1 MSLPQNFNSIIADF
15 TRDLSVVFPE
25 YSHQWQNLNM
35 ETLHP
40 YCLAIYPERFFD
52 ILYSNAD
59 IFAKDSKINV
69 AFLPNVDFRVLYNC
83 EGVSENTRTSI
94 WKYLQLILFTLLGS
108 VKDSKGFGKSA
119 NIFEAMDEDELQS
132 KMAETLAGIS
142 DFFKPSEEEV
152 PDLMDASKFAE
163 TFGKTMD
170 EMNDAFNKSDSKNEG
185 SEGSEGSGF
194 KMPNPEELHEHMKGL
209 LEGKLGKLAK
219 EFTEEF
225 TNDIQDIFTEKDT
238 ENMKSS
244 KDILMQIIK
253 NPQKMVLI
261 FKKLAGKLQD
271 KMKNG
276 DISQEELMHE
286 MTGIM
291 EKMKGMGGGNGDLA
305 ELMKSM
311 KDMPFMKMLEKTM
324 GGKVDM
330 NALNRMTSQTA
341 TKDRMKKKLEQRQ
354 QAKAQAQAQLEQTK
368 VQTQLEQTK
377 AQIIETGAN
386 NYVVKIGEEKQEKSG
401 LKPLTEDELVNMF
414 NKSEKKSKKPKKSK

>member
-15 TRDLSVVFPE
+15 TRDLSLVFPE

-59 IFAKDSKINV
+59 IFAKDSKTNV

-83 EGVSENTRTSI
+83 EGVSENTRNSI

-142 DFFKPSEEEV
+142 DFFKSEEGSEEEV

-170 EMNDAFNKSDSKNEG
+170 EMNDAFKNEG
-185 SEGSEGSGF
+185 SEGKSDGF

-276 DISQEELMHE
+276 DISQEELMQE

-354 QAKAQAQAQLEQTK
+354 QAKAQ
-368 VQTQLEQTK
+368 LEQTK

-414 NKSEKKSKKPKKSK
+414 NKTSEKKSKKPKKSK

>member
-25 YSHQWQNLNM
+25 YSHKWQNLNM
-35 ETLHP
+35 ETVYP

-69 AFLPNVDFRVLYNC
+69 TFLPNVDFRILYNC
-83 EGVSENTRTSI
+83 EGVSENTRNSI
-94 WKYLQLILFTLLGS
+94 WKYLQLNLFTLLGS

-119 NIFEAMDEDELQS
+119 NIFEAMGEDELQS

-142 DFFKPSEEEV
+142 DFFKSSEGSEEEEEV

-170 EMNDAFNKSDSKNEG
+170 EMNDAFNKSDGAEG
-185 SEGSEGSGF
+185 KSEGF

-238 ENMKSS
+238 ENIKSS

-261 FKKLAGKLQD
+261 FKKLAAKLQD

-276 DISQEELMHE
+276 DISQEELMQE

-354 QAKAQAQAQLEQTK
+354 QAKAQAQVQAQAH
-368 VQTQLEQTK
+368 LEQTK
-377 AQIIETGAN
+377 AQTQIIETGAN

-401 LKPLTEDELVNMF
+401 LKPLTEDELVSMF
-414 NKSEKKSKKPKKSK
+414 NKTSEKKSKKPKKSK

>member
-119 NIFEAMDEDELQS
+119 NIFEAMGEDELQS

-142 DFFKPSEEEV
+142 DFFKPSNESEEEV

-170 EMNDAFNKSDSKNEG
+170 EMNDAFNKSEG
-185 SEGSEGSGF
+185 TEGKSEGSDGSGF
-194 KMPNPEELHEHMKGL
+194 KMPNPTELHEHMKEL

-219 EFTEEF
+219 EFTDEF

-238 ENMKSS
+238 ENIKSS

-276 DISQEELMHE
+276 DISQEELMQE

-311 KDMPFMKMLEKTM
+311 KDLPFMKMLEKTM

-330 NALNRMTSQTA
+330 NALNRMTTQTA

-354 QAKAQAQAQLEQTK
+354 QAKAQLEQTK
-368 VQTQLEQTK
+368 AQ

-401 LKPLTEDELVNMF
+401 LKPTSAQMTEDELVSMF
-414 NKSEKKSKKPKKSK
+414 NKTSEKKSKKPKKSK

>member
-1 MSLPQNFNSIIADF
+1 
-15 TRDLSVVFPE
+15 
-25 YSHQWQNLNM
+25 
-35 ETLHP
+35 
-40 YCLAIYPERFFD
+40 
-52 ILYSNAD
+52 
-59 IFAKDSKINV
+59 
-69 AFLPNVDFRVLYNC
+69 
-83 EGVSENTRTSI
+83 
-94 WKYLQLILFTLLGS
+94 
-108 VKDSKGFGKSA
+108 
-119 NIFEAMDEDELQS
+119 
-132 KMAETLAGIS
+132 
-142 DFFKPSEEEV
+142 
-152 PDLMDASKFAE
+152 
-163 TFGKTMD
+163 MD
-170 EMNDAFNKSDSKNEG
+170 EMNDAFKEG
-185 SEGSEGSGF
+185 SEGSESESTGF
-194 KMPNPEELHEHMKGL
+194 KMPNPEELHEHMKEL

-219 EFTEEF
+219 EFTDEF

-238 ENMKSS
+238 ENIKSS

-276 DISQEELMHE
+276 DISQEELMQE

-311 KDMPFMKMLEKTM
+311 KDLPFMKMLEKTM

-354 QAKAQAQAQLEQTK
+354 QAKAMAQEQTRAQMEQTK
-368 VQTQLEQTK
+368 TT

-401 LKPLTEDELVNMF
+401 LKPLTEDELVSMF
-414 NKSEKKSKKPKKSK
+414 NKTSEKKSKKSKKSK

>member
-25 YSHQWQNLNM
+25 YSHKWQNLNM
-35 ETLHP
+35 ETVYP

-59 IFAKDSKINV
+59 IFVKDSKINV

-83 EGVSENTRTSI
+83 EGVSENTRNSI

-119 NIFEAMDEDELQS
+119 NIFEAMGEDELQS

-142 DFFKPSEEEV
+142 DFFKSSEGSEEEEEV

-170 EMNDAFNKSDSKNEG
+170 EMNDAFNKSDGAEG
-185 SEGSEGSGF
+185 KSEGF

-219 EFTEEF
+219 EFTDEF

-261 FKKLAGKLQD
+261 FKKLAAKLQD

-276 DISQEELMHE
+276 DISQEELMQE

-311 KDMPFMKMLEKTM
+311 KDLPFMKMLEKTM

-330 NALNRMTSQTA
+330 NALNRMTTQTA

-354 QAKAQAQAQLEQTK
+354 QAKAQLEQTK
-368 VQTQLEQTK
+368 AQ

-386 NYVVKIGEEKQEKSG
+386 NYVVKIGEETQEKSG
-401 LKPLTEDELVNMF
+401 LKPQMSEDELIRF
-414 NKSEKKSKKPKKSK
+414 LNKPSDKKSKKSKKSK

>member
-1 MSLPQNFNSIIADF
+1 MSLPQNFSSIISDF

-59 IFAKDSKINV
+59 IFANDSKINV
-69 AFLPNVDFRVLYNC
+69 AFLPNVDFRILYNC
-83 EGVSENTRTSI
+83 EGVSENTRNSI

-119 NIFEAMDEDELQS
+119 NIFEAIDEVELQS

-142 DFFKPSEEEV
+142 DFFKKSDGSEEEGA

-170 EMNDAFNKSDSKNEG
+170 DMNDAFNKEG
-185 SEGSEGSGF
+185 EGKSESEGGSGF
-194 KMPNPEELHEHMKGL
+194 KMPNPEELHEHMKEL
-209 LEGKLGKLAK
+209 LDGKLGKLAK

-261 FKKLAGKLQD
+261 FKKLAAKLQD
-271 KMKNG
+271 KMKSG
-276 DISQEELMHE
+276 DISQEELMQE
-286 MTGIM
+286 MSGIM
-291 EKMKGMGGGNGDLA
+291 EKMQGMGGGKGDLA

-311 KDMPFMKMLEKTM
+311 KDLPFMKMLEKTM

-330 NALNRMTSQTA
+330 NAINRMSSQTA
-341 TKDRMKKKLEQRQ
+341 TKERMLKKLEQRQ
-354 QAKAQAQAQLEQTK
+354 QAKALAQEQTK
-368 VQTQLEQTK
+368 AQ

-386 NYVVKIGEEKQEKSG
+386 NYVVKIGEETQEKSG
-401 LKPLTEDELVNMF
+401 LKPPSAQMSEEELIRF
-414 NKSEKKSKKPKKSK
+414 LNKPSDKKSKKSKKSK

>member
-35 ETLHP
+35 ETVYP

-59 IFAKDSKINV
+59 IFAKDSKTNV

-119 NIFEAMDEDELQS
+119 NIFEAMGEDELQS

-142 DFFKPSEEEV
+142 DFFKTSEGSEEEEEV

-170 EMNDAFNKSDSKNEG
+170 EMNDAFNKGSSNED
-185 SEGSEGSGF
+185 SEGKNEGSGF

-276 DISQEELMHE
+276 DISQEELMQE

-311 KDMPFMKMLEKTM
+311 KDLPFMKMLEKTM

-354 QAKAQAQAQLEQTK
+354 QAKAFAQEQAQNQSTAK
-368 VQTQLEQTK
+368 
-377 AQIIETGAN
+377 IIETGAN

-401 LKPLTEDELVNMF
+401 LKPMTEDELVSMF
-414 NKSEKKSKKPKKSK
+414 NKTSEKKSKKPKKSK

>member
-35 ETLHP
+35 ETVYP

-59 IFAKDSKINV
+59 IFAKDSKTNV
-69 AFLPNVDFRVLYNC
+69 AFLPNVNFRILYNC

-132 KMAETLAGIS
+132 KMAETLTGIS
-142 DFFKPSEEEV
+142 DFFKTEGTEEEV

-170 EMNDAFNKSDSKNEG
+170 EMNDAFNKSEG
-185 SEGSEGSGF
+185 SEGKSEGF

-261 FKKLAGKLQD
+261 FKKLAAKLQD

-276 DISQEELMHE
+276 DISQEELMQE

-311 KDMPFMKMLEKTM
+311 KDLPFMKMLEKTM

-330 NALNRMTSQTA
+330 NALNRMTTQTA

-354 QAKAQAQAQLEQTK
+354 QAKIQEQTK
-368 VQTQLEQTK
+368 AQ

-386 NYVVKIGEEKQEKSG
+386 NYVVKIGDEKQEKSG
-401 LKPLTEDELVNMF
+401 LKPLTEDELVSMF
-414 NKSEKKSKKPKKSK
+414 NKPSEKKSKKSKKSK

>member
-15 TRDLSVVFPE
+15 TRDLSLVFPE

-59 IFAKDSKINV
+59 IFAKDSKTNV

-83 EGVSENTRTSI
+83 EGVSENTRNSI

-142 DFFKPSEEEV
+142 DFFKSEEGSEEEV

-170 EMNDAFNKSDSKNEG
+170 EMNDAFKNEG
-185 SEGSEGSGF
+185 SEGKSDGF

-261 FKKLAGKLQD
+261 FKKLASKLQD

-276 DISQEELMHE
+276 DISQEELMQE

-354 QAKAQAQAQLEQTK
+354 QAKVQAQA
-368 VQTQLEQTK
+368 QLEQTK

-414 NKSEKKSKKPKKSK
+414 NKTSEKKSKKPKKSK

>member
-15 TRDLSVVFPE
+15 TKDLSVVFPE
-25 YSHQWQNLNM
+25 YSHKWQNLNM
-35 ETLHP
+35 ETVYP
-40 YCLAIYPERFFD
+40 YCLAIFPERFFD

-83 EGVSENTRTSI
+83 EGVSENTRNSI

-119 NIFEAMDEDELQS
+119 NIFEAMGEDELQS

-142 DFFKPSEEEV
+142 DFFKSEGSSSEEEEV

-170 EMNDAFNKSDSKNEG
+170 EMNDAFNK

-238 ENMKSS
+238 ENIKSS

-261 FKKLAGKLQD
+261 FKKLAAKLQD

-276 DISQEELMHE
+276 DISQEELMQE

-311 KDMPFMKMLEKTM
+311 KDLPFMKMLEKTM

-354 QAKAQAQAQLEQTK
+354 QAKAQAQVQAQA
-368 VQTQLEQTK
+368 QLEQTK

-401 LKPLTEDELVNMF
+401 LKPLTEDELVSMF
-414 NKSEKKSKKPKKSK
+414 NKTPEKKSKKPKKSK

>member
-15 TRDLSVVFPE
+15 TRDLSLVFPE

-59 IFAKDSKINV
+59 IFAKDSKTNV

-83 EGVSENTRTSI
+83 EGVSENTRNSI

-142 DFFKPSEEEV
+142 DFFKSEEGSEEEV

-170 EMNDAFNKSDSKNEG
+170 EMNDAFKNEG
-185 SEGSEGSGF
+185 SEGKSDGF

-261 FKKLAGKLQD
+261 FKKLASKLQD

-276 DISQEELMHE
+276 DISQEELMQE

-354 QAKAQAQAQLEQTK
+354 QAKAQ
-368 VQTQLEQTK
+368 LEQTK

-414 NKSEKKSKKPKKSK
+414 NKTSEKKSKKPKKSK

>member
-59 IFAKDSKINV
+59 IFAKDSKTNV

-83 EGVSENTRTSI
+83 EGVSENTRNSI

-142 DFFKPSEEEV
+142 DFFKTSEEGSEEEV

-170 EMNDAFNKSDSKNEG
+170 EMNDAFKNEG
-185 SEGSEGSGF
+185 SEGKSDGF

-219 EFTEEF
+219 EFTDEF

-238 ENMKSS
+238 ENIKSS

-261 FKKLAGKLQD
+261 FKKLAAKLQD

-276 DISQEELMHE
+276 DISQEELMQE

-354 QAKAQAQAQLEQTK
+354 QAKVQAQAQLEQTK
-368 VQTQLEQTK
+368 AQTT

-401 LKPLTEDELVNMF
+401 LKPLSEDELVSMF
-414 NKSEKKSKKPKKSK
+414 NKTSEKKSKKPKKSK

>member
-35 ETLHP
+35 EIVYP

-59 IFAKDSKINV
+59 IFAKDSKTNV

-83 EGVSENTRTSI
+83 EGVSENTRNSI

-119 NIFEAMDEDELQS
+119 NIFEAMGEDELQS

-142 DFFKPSEEEV
+142 DFFKSSEGSEEEEV

-170 EMNDAFNKSDSKNEG
+170 EMNDAFNKSEG
-185 SEGSEGSGF
+185 AKSEGSEGKSENGGF

-261 FKKLAGKLQD
+261 FKKLAAKLQD

-276 DISQEELMHE
+276 DISQEELMQE

-311 KDMPFMKMLEKTM
+311 KDLPFMKMLEKTM

-354 QAKAQAQAQLEQTK
+354 QAKIQEQTRA
-368 VQTQLEQTK
+368 Q

-401 LKPLTEDELVNMF
+401 LKPLTEDELVSMF
-414 NKSEKKSKKPKKSK
+414 NKTSEKKSKKSKKSK

>member
-1 MSLPQNFNSIIADF
+1 
-15 TRDLSVVFPE
+15 
-25 YSHQWQNLNM
+25 M
-35 ETLHP
+35 ETVYP

-69 AFLPNVDFRVLYNC
+69 TFLPNVDFRILYNC

-119 NIFEAMDEDELQS
+119 NIFEAMGEDELQS

-142 DFFKPSEEEV
+142 DFFKSEEEV
-152 PDLMDASKFAE
+152 PDLMDTSKFAE

-170 EMNDAFNKSDSKNEG
+170 EMNDAFNKSDGAAEG
-185 SEGSEGSGF
+185 SEGGSGF

-276 DISQEELMHE
+276 DISQEELMQE

-341 TKDRMKKKLEQRQ
+341 TKDRMLKKLEQRQ
-354 QAKAQAQAQLEQTK
+354 QAKAQEQTK
-368 VQTQLEQTK
+368 AQ

-386 NYVVKIGEEKQEKSG
+386 NYVVKIGEETQEKSG
-401 LKPLTEDELVNMF
+401 LKPQMSEDELIRF
-414 NKSEKKSKKPKKSK
+414 LNKPSDKKSKKSKKSK

>member
-35 ETLHP
+35 DTLYP

-59 IFAKDSKINV
+59 IFAKDSKSNV
-69 AFLPNVDFRVLYNC
+69 AFLPNVDFKVLYNC

-142 DFFKPSEEEV
+142 DFFKPSEEEEV

-170 EMNDAFNKSDSKNEG
+170 EMNDAFNKGSSNEG
-185 SEGSEGSGF
+185 TEGKSEGF

-276 DISQEELMHE
+276 DISQEELMQE

-330 NALNRMTSQTA
+330 NALNRMTSQNA
-341 TKDRMKKKLEQRQ
+341 TKERMLKKLEQRQ
-354 QAKAQAQAQLEQTK
+354 QAKAFAQ
-368 VQTQLEQTK
+368 EQTK
-377 AQIIETGAN
+377 AQAKIIETGAN
-386 NYVVKIGEEKQEKSG
+386 NYVVKIGDETQEKSG
-401 LKPLTEDELVNMF
+401 LKPQISEVSML
-414 NKSEKKSKKPKKSK
+414 NKTSDKKSKKSNKSK

>member
-35 ETLHP
+35 ETVYP

-59 IFAKDSKINV
+59 IFAKDSKTNV

-83 EGVSENTRTSI
+83 EGVSENTRNSI

-119 NIFEAMDEDELQS
+119 NIFEAMGEDELQS

-142 DFFKPSEEEV
+142 DFFKQSEEGTEEEA

-170 EMNDAFNKSDSKNEG
+170 EMNDAFNKSEG
-185 SEGSEGSGF
+185 SENEGSEGSGF

-219 EFTEEF
+219 EFTDEF

-261 FKKLAGKLQD
+261 FKKLAAKLQD

-276 DISQEELMHE
+276 DISQEELMQE

-311 KDMPFMKMLEKTM
+311 KDLPFMKMLEKTM

-354 QAKAQAQAQLEQTK
+354 QAKAQAQVKLEQTK
-368 VQTQLEQTK
+368 AQ

-386 NYVVKIGEEKQEKSG
+386 NYVVKIGDEKQEKSG
-401 LKPLTEDELVNMF
+401 LKPLTEDELVSMF
-414 NKSEKKSKKPKKSK
+414 NKTSEKKSKKPKKSK

>member
-15 TRDLSVVFPE
+15 TRDLSAVFPE

-35 ETLHP
+35 ETVYP

-69 AFLPNVDFRVLYNC
+69 TFLPNVDFRVLYNC

-142 DFFKPSEEEV
+142 DFFKQSSEEEEV

-170 EMNDAFNKSDSKNEG
+170 EMNDAFNKSDG
-185 SEGSEGSGF
+185 AEGSEGSGF

-276 DISQEELMHE
+276 DISQEELMQE

-311 KDMPFMKMLEKTM
+311 KDLPFMKMLEKTM

-330 NALNRMTSQTA
+330 NALNRMTTQTA

-354 QAKAQAQAQLEQTK
+354 QAKAQLEQTK
-368 VQTQLEQTK
+368 ST

-401 LKPLTEDELVNMF
+401 LKPLTEDELVSMF
-414 NKSEKKSKKPKKSK
+414 NKTPEKKSKKPKKSK

>member
-142 DFFKPSEEEV
+142 DFFKTSEEGSEEEV

-170 EMNDAFNKSDSKNEG
+170 EMNDAFNKDNEG
-185 SEGSEGSGF
+185 KSEGSESTGF

-276 DISQEELMHE
+276 DISQEELMQE

-311 KDMPFMKMLEKTM
+311 KDLPFMKMLEKTM

-354 QAKAQAQAQLEQTK
+354 QAKA
-368 VQTQLEQTK
+368 QLEQTK

>member
-15 TRDLSVVFPE
+15 TKDLSVVFPE
-25 YSHQWQNLNM
+25 YSHKWQNLNM
-35 ETLHP
+35 ETVYP
-40 YCLAIYPERFFD
+40 YCLAIFPERFFD

-69 AFLPNVDFRVLYNC
+69 VFLPNVDFRILYNC
-83 EGVSENTRTSI
+83 EGVSENTRNSI

-119 NIFEAMDEDELQS
+119 NIFEAMGEDELQS

-142 DFFKPSEEEV
+142 DFFKPLEEEEV

-170 EMNDAFNKSDSKNEG
+170 EMNDAFNKSEGAAEG
-185 SEGSEGSGF
+185 SEDKSEGSGF

-219 EFTEEF
+219 EFTDEF

-238 ENMKSS
+238 ENIKSS

-261 FKKLAGKLQD
+261 FKKLAAKLQD

-276 DISQEELMHE
+276 DISQEELMQE

-311 KDMPFMKMLEKTM
+311 KDLPFMKMLEKTM

-354 QAKAQAQAQLEQTK
+354 QAKAMAQAQAQAQLNTK
-368 VQTQLEQTK
+368 
-377 AQIIETGAN
+377 IIETGAN
-386 NYVVKIGEEKQEKSG
+386 NYVVKIGEETQEKSG
-401 LKPLTEDELVNMF
+401 LKPPSAQMSEDELVSMF
-414 NKSEKKSKKPKKSK
+414 NKTSEKKSKKSKKSK

>member
-15 TRDLSVVFPE
+15 TRDLSLVFPE

-59 IFAKDSKINV
+59 IFAKDSKTNV

-83 EGVSENTRTSI
+83 EGVSENTRNSI

-142 DFFKPSEEEV
+142 DFFKSEEGSEEEV

-170 EMNDAFNKSDSKNEG
+170 EMNDAFKNEG
-185 SEGSEGSGF
+185 SEGKSDGF

-276 DISQEELMHE
+276 DISQEELMQE

-354 QAKAQAQAQLEQTK
+354 QAKVQAQA
-368 VQTQLEQTK
+368 QLEQTK

-414 NKSEKKSKKPKKSK
+414 NKTSEKKSKKPKKSK

>member
-142 DFFKPSEEEV
+142 DFFKTEGTEEEEV

-170 EMNDAFNKSDSKNEG
+170 EMNDAFNKDNEG
-185 SEGSEGSGF
+185 KSEGSESTGF

-276 DISQEELMHE
+276 DISQEELMQE

-311 KDMPFMKMLEKTM
+311 KDLPFMKMLEKTM

-354 QAKAQAQAQLEQTK
+354 QAKA
-368 VQTQLEQTK
+368 QLEQTK

>member
-15 TRDLSVVFPE
+15 TKDLSVVFPE
-25 YSHQWQNLNM
+25 YSQKWQNLNM
-35 ETLHP
+35 ETVYP
-40 YCLAIYPERFFD
+40 YCLAIFPERFFD

-83 EGVSENTRTSI
+83 EGVSENTRNSI

-119 NIFEAMDEDELQS
+119 NIFEAMGEDELQS

-142 DFFKPSEEEV
+142 DFFKSEGSSSEEEEV

-170 EMNDAFNKSDSKNEG
+170 EMNDAFNKSEG
-185 SEGSEGSGF
+185 SESEGSEGSGF

-219 EFTEEF
+219 EFTDEF

-238 ENMKSS
+238 ENIKSS

-261 FKKLAGKLQD
+261 FKKLAAKLQD

-276 DISQEELMHE
+276 DISQEELMQE

-311 KDMPFMKMLEKTM
+311 KDLPFMKMLEKTM

-354 QAKAQAQAQLEQTK
+354 QAKAQLEQTK
-368 VQTQLEQTK
+368 TQ
-377 AQIIETGAN
+377 AQIIETGTN

-401 LKPLTEDELVNMF
+401 LKPLTEDELVSMF
-414 NKSEKKSKKPKKSK
+414 NKTPEKKSKKPKKSK

>member
-35 ETLHP
+35 DTLHP

-59 IFAKDSKINV
+59 IFAKDSKTNV

-83 EGVSENTRTSI
+83 EGVSENTRNSI

-119 NIFEAMDEDELQS
+119 NIFEAMGEDELQS

-142 DFFKPSEEEV
+142 DFFKPSDGSEEEV
-152 PDLMDASKFAE
+152 PDLMDTSKFAE

-170 EMNDAFNKSDSKNEG
+170 EMNDAFNKNEESNSG
-185 SEGSEGSGF
+185 ESTGF
-194 KMPNPEELHEHMKGL
+194 KMPNPEELHEHMKEL

-219 EFTEEF
+219 EFTDEF

-238 ENMKSS
+238 ENIKSS

-276 DISQEELMHE
+276 DISQEELMQE

-311 KDMPFMKMLEKTM
+311 KDLPFMKMLEKTM

-354 QAKAQAQAQLEQTK
+354 QAKAMAQEQTRAQMEQTK
-368 VQTQLEQTK
+368 TT

-401 LKPLTEDELVNMF
+401 LKPLTEDELVSMF
-414 NKSEKKSKKPKKSK
+414 NKTSEKKSKKSKKSK